1 MFARESEKMFHIEF
15 WMKELTERLK
25 GIFGPR
31 LKFVGLQGSYSR
43 SEETAES
50 DIDVVVIL
58 DKLTAADIKTY
69 DMIITDMPKREKIC
83 GFISGKREL
92 LKWEKSQLFQFYH
105 DTVPYYGSIDYILKL
120 LTEEDIKRSVLTG
133 ACNIYHLCVHNMLH
147 EKDSCAL
154 VGLCKSAVFV
164 IQAKYFAETGQ
175 YVKRCADLFRAVSQE
190 DSEIIEEFVLLREN
204 DRLAKDD
211 FWEVSE
217 KLFEWAKKIIK
228 EYG

>member
-147 EKDSCAL
+147 EKESGVL

-190 DSEIIEEFVLLREN
+190 DSEIIEEFILLREN

-211 FWEVSE
+211 FWEASE